1 MQYSTANPLRYPN
14 VMWRAILYDY
24 LFTTELYDTPV
35 YFRNFLNKQ
44 QNELHL

>member
-14 VMWRAILYDY
+14 VTSRAIVYAN

-44 QNELHL
+44 QNEIHL